1 MIPYP
6 IEISPDVELVRDVQY
21 GLADGAELRMD
32 VARLRER
39 KEGDRLPAI
48 VYFHGGAWQSGS
60 KEDGVPAICY
70 YAQYGFVA
78 ASVDYRLSG
87 VARFPAQI
95 EDCRCAVRF
104 LRANAAEYG
113 IDPERIGA
121 MGASSGGH
129 LAALLGLTGDE
140 GQFADKGGW
149 EGVSSG
155 VSAVCDL
162 FGPSDFP
169 RMPRKSLPDAISAT
183 AQFLGGS
190 IDDVPEVYVK
200 ASLLSHVHAGAP
212 PFLIIHG
219 AQDPVVPL
227 SQSELLRDALLRA
240 GAEVEFHAI
249 ERAGHGSRE
258 VVNPEVRGW
267 ILRFFEGRLGKA
279 L

>member
-6 IEISPDVELVRDVQY
+6 IEISPDVELLRDVQY
-21 GLADGAELRMD
+21 GTAQGLELRMD
-32 VARLRER
+32 VARPRAR
-39 KEGDRLPAI
+39 GEGERLPAI

-70 YAQYGFVA
+70 YAQHGFVA

-95 EDCRCAVRF
+95 EDCKCAVRF

-129 LAALLGLTGDE
+129 LAALLGLTGAE
-140 GQFADKGGW
+140 QFADKGGW
-149 EGVSSG
+149 EGVSSD

-190 IDDVPEVYVK
+190 IDEVPEVYVK
-200 ASLLSHVHAGAP
+200 ASPLTHVHAGAP

-219 AQDPVVPL
+219 ELDPVVPL
-227 SQSELLRDALLRA
+227 SQSELLRDALRKA
-240 GAEVEFHAI
+240 GVEVEFHAVKG
-249 ERAGHGSRE
+249 AGHGSRE
-258 VVNPEVRGW
+258 VVDPEVRGW
-267 ILRFFEGRLGKA
+267 ILLFFEGRLMK
-279 L
+279 

>member
-21 GLADGAELRMD
+21 GRADGVELRMD
-32 VARLRER
+32 VARPRAR
-39 KEGDRLPAI
+39 GEGEWLPAI

-70 YAQYGFVA
+70 YAQHGFVA

-129 LAALLGLTGDE
+129 LAALLGLTGD
-140 GQFADKGGW
+140 GITFADKGGW

-155 VSAVCDL
+155 VAAVCDL

-190 IDDVPEVYVK
+190 IDEAPEVYVQ
-200 ASLLSHVHAGAP
+200 ASPLTHVHAGAP

-227 SQSELLRDALLRA
+227 SQSEFLRDALLQA
-240 GAEVEFHAI
+240 GAAVEFHAV
-249 ERAGHGSRE
+249 EGAGHGSRE
-258 VVNPEVRGW
+258 VVNPDVRGW
-267 ILRFFEGRLGKA
+267 ILRFFEGRLKG
-279 L
+279 